1 MWMWGKET
9 MGHVL
14 FECDRY
20 EKFRRDR
27 KGFLH
32 QERESGLESIWGYK
46 RASGRLEQVTL
57 SMLGASGRKEKLRE
71 GKGEGTRVIIKD
83 INNQACFFVFFI
95 STFYFL
101 FLAPFLFLFQYYSLL
116 FILDSFINVHKS
128 I

>member
-83 INNQACFFVFFI
+83 INNQACFLSF
-95 STFYFL
+95 S
-101 FLAPFLFLFQYYSLL
+101 SLL
-116 FILDSFINVHKS
+116 FIFYFWHLFCFCFSTTLCYLF
-128 I
+128 